1 MVLLTGRMTSMPS
14 VSHSEVDSYLLCRRK
29 HYYGYG
35 LSLERVSTSHS
46 LATGTAGHR
55 ILEAFYGHLL
65 DLAATP
71 QAQLE
76 RFDLGMEKAKKEY
89 DAIVQEGYED
99 APNRA
104 SLYEIFFNEDWGY
117 FANEFLV
124 RKGWTVLAV
133 EEEFSLVYD
142 EENGSSYPFV
152 VDMIVR
158 DPEGNFV
165 VIDHKFVYDFYTP
178 EQTDLQPQIPK
189 YIGAL
194 RAMNYE
200 ISYGAYNMVR
210 TRKLKTPDSSSMN
223 YFMILKPNT
232 DRVLNTFMEQLGV
245 AAEIQA
251 LKELSIEEQSSRAYR
266 TANKMVCQSCSFRN
280 VCSTELMGGNTE
292 LMIKTEYKI
301 RERRV
306 IGATNDKETNE

>member
-1 MVLLTGRMTSMPS
+1 MPS

-55 ILEAFYGHLL
+55 VLEIFYKTLLSAGKTATEQLEAWDAGL
-65 DLAATP
+65 LAA
-71 QAQLE
+71 QQ
-76 RFDLGMEKAKKEY
+76 EY
-89 DAIVQEGYED
+89 GTIVEEGYED

-104 SLYEIFFNEDWGY
+104 LLHDMLFNDDWGY
-117 FANEFLV
+117 FANEYMT
-124 RKGWTVLAV
+124 RAGWTILAV
-133 EEEFSLVYD
+133 EAEFSLIYD
-142 EENGSSYPFV
+142 EDKQSSYPFV
-152 VDMIVR
+152 VDMIVQ
-158 DPEGNFV
+158 DTEGRYV

-200 ISYGAYNMVR
+200 IGYGAYNMVR
-210 TRKLKTPDSSSMN
+210 TRKLKTPESSSMN

-251 LKELSIEEQSSRAYR
+251 LKELPLEDQGKRAYR
-266 TANKMVCQSCSFRN
+266 TANKMVCQSCSFRDI
-280 VCSTELMGGNTE
+280 CSTELMGGNTE
-292 LMIKTEYKI
+292 LMLKTEYKI

-306 IGATNDKETNE
+306 IGATNDKETNG

>member
-1 MVLLTGRMTSMPS
+1 MPS

-35 LSLERVSTSHS
+35 LSLERITTSQS

-55 ILEAFYGHLL
+55 ILEAFYAHIMSLSDTAEG
-65 DLAATP
+65 
-71 QAQLE
+71 QLE
-76 RFDLGMEKAKKEY
+76 AFDQALARAQKEY
-89 DAIVQEGYED
+89 ETVVEEGYED
-99 APNRA
+99 ANNRA
-104 SLYEIFFNEDWGY
+104 QLHDMLFNEDWGY
-117 FANEFLV
+117 FANEFMV
-124 RKGWTVLAV
+124 RNGWRVLAV
-133 EEEFSLVYD
+133 EAEFNLVYD
-142 EENGSSYPFV
+142 TDTQSSYPFV
-152 VDMIVR
+152 VDLIVQ
-158 DPEGNFV
+158 DPEGRYV

-200 ISYGAYNMVR
+200 IVYGAYNMIR
-210 TRKLKTPDSSSMN
+210 TRKLKEPAADSMN

-251 LKELSIEEQSSRAYR
+251 LKELTIEEQSNRAYR
-266 TANKMVCQSCSFRN
+266 TANKMVCQSCSFRDI
-280 VCSTELMGGNTE
+280 CSTELIGGNTE
-292 LMIKTEYKI
+292 LMMKTEYKI
-301 RERRV
+301 RQRKEFSLP
-306 IGATNDKETNE
+306 TEKDKNE

>member
-1 MVLLTGRMTSMPS
+1 MPS

-35 LSLERVSTSHS
+35 LSLERINTSNS

-55 ILEAFYGHLL
+55 VLEAFYEHLL
-65 DLAATP
+65 SLSDTAQGQKENFQLAYER
-71 QAQLE
+71 AQTVY
-76 RFDLGMEKAKKEY
+76 RQIID
-89 DAIVQEGYED
+89 EGYED
-99 APNRA
+99 ANNRA
-104 SLYEIFFNEDWGY
+104 ILYDMLFHPEWGY
-117 FANEFLV
+117 FANEFMV
-124 RKGWTVLAV
+124 QNGWRILAV
-133 EEEFSLVYD
+133 EAEFNLIYD
-142 EENGSSYPFV
+142 TETDSKYPFV
-152 VDMIVR
+152 VDLLVQ
-158 DPEGNFV
+158 DPEGRYV

-200 ISYGAYNMVR
+200 VVYGAYNMVR
-210 TRKLKTPDSSSMN
+210 TRKLKTPTPESMT

-251 LKELSIEEQSSRAYR
+251 VKELPLEDQNKRAYR
-266 TANKMVCQSCSFRN
+266 TANKMVCQSCSFRDI
-280 VCSTELMGGNTE
+280 CSTELIGGNTE
-292 LMIKTEYKI
+292 LMLKTEYKI

-306 IGATNDKETNE
+306 IGVSNGENNG

>member
-1 MVLLTGRMTSMPS
+1 MPS

-35 LSLERVSTSHS
+35 LSLERISTSHS

-55 ILEAFYGHLL
+55 ILDAFYSRLL
-65 DLAATP
+65 DLAMTP
-71 QAQLE
+71 EGQLE
-76 RFDLGMEKAKKEY
+76 RFDLGIEAAQAEY
-89 DAIVQEGYED
+89 ERIVDEGYED

-104 SLYEIFFNEDWGY
+104 ILHDMLFHEEWGY
-117 FANEFLV
+117 FANEFMV
-124 RKGWTVLAV
+124 RNGWTVLAV
-133 EEEFSLVYD
+133 EQEFSLMYD
-142 EENGSSYPFV
+142 EENKNSYPFV

-158 DPEGNFV
+158 DPEGNYV

-200 ISYGAYNMVR
+200 VVYGAYNMVR
-210 TRKLKTPDSSSMN
+210 TRKLKTPDATNMT

-232 DRVLNTFMEQLGV
+232 ERVLNTFMEQLGV

-251 LKELSIEEQSSRAYR
+251 LKELPIEEQGKRAYR
-266 TANKMVCQSCSFRN
+266 TANKMVCQSCSFRDI
-280 VCSTELMGGNTE
+280 CSTELMGGNTQ
-292 LMIKTEYKI
+292 LMLKTEYKL

-306 IGATNDKETNE
+306 IGATDGENNG

>member
-1 MVLLTGRMTSMPS
+1 MPS

-35 LSLERVSTSHS
+35 LSLERISTSHS

-55 ILEAFYGHLL
+55 ILEKFYATLL
-65 DLAATP
+65 EIGATAEEQAEGWDQALSLA
-71 QAQLE
+71 Q
-76 RFDLGMEKAKKEY
+76 KEY
-89 DAIVQEGYED
+89 EIVVEEGYED
-99 APNRA
+99 ANNRA
-104 SLYEIFFNEDWGY
+104 ELHDVLFHEEWGY
-117 FANEFLV
+117 FANEFMV
-124 RKGWTVLAV
+124 KNGWRVLAV
-133 EEEFSLVYD
+133 EQEFNLLYNEQTDSR
-142 EENGSSYPFV
+142 YPFV
-152 VDMIVR
+152 VDMIME
-158 DPEGNFV
+158 DKDGKIV

-194 RAMNYE
+194 RAMNYPVA
-200 ISYGAYNMVR
+200 YGAYNMLR
-210 TRKLKTPDSSSMN
+210 TRKLKTPEASSMQ

-251 LKELSIEEQSSRAYR
+251 LKELPIEEQSKRAYR
-266 TANKMVCQSCSFRN
+266 TANKMVCQSCSFRDI
-280 VCSTELMGGNTE
+280 CSTELMGGNTE
-292 LMIKTEYKI
+292 LMLKTEYKI

-306 IGATNDKETNE
+306 IGVTNGEQSNE